1 MAKTY
6 CLYVGNLE
14 ELMSDATSALLQEIW
29 LKKKQ
34 TCLMMD
40 LNKNFDAWDIELY
53 VERFNNLCIDEL
65 KIRIEKEPRLQP
77 TYKQILEVQ
86 EALKH
91 FATYDGYDE
100 VENVQRFH
108 NDEMKIFFYH
118 APVN

>member
-1 MAKTY
+1 MAKKY
-6 CLYVGNLE
+6 CLYVGNLD
-14 ELMSDATSALLQEIW
+14 ELMSDATSNFLLESW

-34 TCLMMD
+34 TCVIMD

-53 VERFNNLCIDEL
+53 VERFNKLCIDEL

-86 EALKH
+86 DALKH

-100 VENVQRFH
+100 SENVQHFH
-108 NDEMKIFFYH
+108 NAEMEIFFYH
-118 APVN
+118 KPVN